1 MFKQNFINF
10 CNKKGES
17 PSFVCRQVG
26 LAPATFSC
34 WNENS
39 IPRQATLQRIAD
51 YFSVAPEDLL
61 RDPAEQDSAPAEP
74 APTSPL
80 SQEFYK
86 LVDQLTI
93 KELREV
99 QAIMEEKIK
108 NRQK

>member
-34 WNENS
+34 WDENS

-51 YFSVAPEDLL
+51 YFGITPEDLL
-61 RDPAEQDSAPAEP
+61 RGPAEKVAAPAEP

-80 SQEFYK
+80 SSKFNDLLGQMT
-86 LVDQLTI
+86 LQDLI
-93 KELREV
+93 EL
-99 QAIMEEKIK
+99 QQIMEEKIK
-108 NRQK
+108 KRK